1 MYLTNDQQLG
11 GNTMAGRPEDLSFI
25 VKYNW
30 PSPKHMKEAI
40 KVLLSARL
48 DGSQKDGS
56 ARFDEEVEEKADVY
70 FALAKNP
77 ETSEEVL
84 IYLGKIGDERI
95 CEYVAFNSH
104 SPEATLISL
113 AAHHS
118 ATVRASLSENPCC
131 PITVLYS
138 LSKDEHPD
146 VRFRLAE
153 NPNLPDSILQEL
165 CQDENPFVAMQANK
179 TLRKLSGGTVVS
191 GQFASQQA
199 KMRAVQG

>member
-11 GNTMAGRPEDLSFI
+11 GNTMPGGPEDLSFI

-40 KVLLSARL
+40 KTLLSARL
-48 DGSQKDGS
+48 DGSKS
-56 ARFDEEVEEKADVY
+56 HTERFDEQIEEKREVH
-70 FALAKNP
+70 FALARNP

-84 IYLGKIGDERI
+84 NYLAKVGDDKI
-95 CEYVAFNSH
+95 CEYVAINPH
-104 SPEATLISL
+104 CPEATLMSL
-113 AAHHS
+113 ASHQNAL
-118 ATVRASLSENPCC
+118 VRAALSENPAC

-146 VRFRLAE
+146 VRFSLSE
-153 NPNLPDSILQEL
+153 NPNLPDSILQDL
-165 CQDENPFVAMQANK
+165 SQDENPFVAMQANK
-179 TLRKLSGGTVVS
+179 SLRRLSGGSVVS
-191 GQFASQQA
+191 GQFSHVHN